1 MNLPQAQGIKDP
13 HDSRW
18 QNETMIDGR
27 RGVFHVAALAVAAL
41 VVAVCFTGSIEASPV
56 VHHECSAVTG
66 ETGLC
71 KPVAPVLGLSAIV
84 IDVPIPIQPRKIAS
98 GELPAPSD
106 PPLPAAV
113 PGGCG
118 LRSPPASPSSRSI

>member
-1 MNLPQAQGIKDP
+1 
-13 HDSRW
+13 
-18 QNETMIDGR
+18 MIDGR
-27 RGVFHVAALAVAAL
+27 RGVFYVVALAVAVL
-41 VVAVCFTGSIEASPV
+41 VLAVCFTSSTEASPV
-56 VHHECSAVTG
+56 VHHECSAVTAG

-71 KPVAPVLGLSAIV
+71 KPLAPVLGLSAIV

-118 LRSPPASPSSRSI
+118 SRSPPASPSSRSI